1 MKGPIHV
8 ILTGTF
14 DITGTAPPRD
24 LREFGLQGQLEWGLV
39 ALERGLHSFGRLLMS
54 PGQQVMQVRLEGQ
67 PGAST
72 IPRTDW
78 RQGDRASLGDS
89 GVHRVLPPL
98 PSLNSPFAPREQ
110 AHSSSPLFQTTP
122 DTPQS
127 SSNVQ
132 IQYLRHEIT
141 SKTLALQDLQRDY
154 DKLLTTV
161 IPQQPA
167 HNSSDLRPLLPN
179 KPNLEK
185 QVSELQTQVNELL
198 QAQEETQRESTASRN
213 QYMQIMAMS
222 SRLQAQSTTDA
233 RRWQAEKEEW
243 DNQKKA
249 LLDKIHHL
257 ERQVYYDEEENNSSN
272 NSTKNNMEALEQ
284 KCRALERH
292 IRGLNEETMQLDE
305 ALQTTLRL
313 SASIRA
319 KVKQAG

>member
-1 MKGPIHV
+1 
-8 ILTGTF
+8 
-14 DITGTAPPRD
+14 
-24 LREFGLQGQLEWGLV
+24 
-39 ALERGLHSFGRLLMS
+39 
-54 PGQQVMQVRLEGQ
+54 
-67 PGAST
+67 
-72 IPRTDW
+72 
-78 RQGDRASLGDS
+78 
-89 GVHRVLPPL
+89 
-98 PSLNSPFAPREQ
+98 
-110 AHSSSPLFQTTP
+110 
-122 DTPQS
+122 
-127 SSNVQ
+127 VQ

-161 IPQQPA
+161 IPPQPA
-167 HNSSDLRPLLPN
+167 HYLSDLPPLLPD
-179 KPNLEK
+179 KTNLEK

-198 QAQEETQRESTASRN
+198 QAQEEAQRESTASRN

-243 DNQKKA
+243 DNQKTA
-249 LLDKIHHL
+249 LLDKIHRL
-257 ERQVYYDEEENNSSN
+257 ERQVYDEEENDSSN
-272 NSTKNNMEALEQ
+272 NNTEALEQ

-319 KVKQAG
+319 KVEQAG